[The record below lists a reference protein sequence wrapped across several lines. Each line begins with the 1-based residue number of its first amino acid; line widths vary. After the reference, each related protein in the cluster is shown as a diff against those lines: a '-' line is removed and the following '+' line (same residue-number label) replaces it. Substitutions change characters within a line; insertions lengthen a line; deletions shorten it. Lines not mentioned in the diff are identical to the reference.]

1 MPEILPQKHPSLRI
15 MITNHT
21 LDVQY
26 GNINRPVSAQAI
38 SHEKTFEE
46 LFKVGVI

>member
-1 MPEILPQKHPSLRI
+1 
-15 MITNHT
+15 MITNHR

-26 GNINRPVSAQAI
+26 GNINRPVSAHAI

-46 LFKVGVI
+46 LFKVDAI